1 MLSRRGM
8 MAGAAALSAGTA
20 GLGAL
25 GGCTREVKAVA
36 GFIGR
41 MTAIQQRLGGRLGVC
56 ALTGNGDHT
65 ASGSLSIQ
73 STERFAHCSTFKW
86 LLATRILQMA
96 DQGQVTLDKAIAY
109 GKADLLDYAP
119 VTKANVAKGH
129 MTLTELC
136 AAAVTLSDNTAANLL
151 LAQVG
156 GPAGLTQF
164 ARGLGDAETRF
175 DRTEPD
181 LNSNQAN
188 DPRDTTTP
196 AAMAGLLRTVYT
208 GTVLKPD
215 SLAQLKAWMV
225 GCQTG
230 LKEIRA
236 GVPAGWTVADKTGR
250 GNGAVNDVAVVWP
263 PKNDK
268 IDKAGKEQAPVFL
281 AIYTTGGTLG
291 DDDRNQIIADTA
303 RLVFDSIGFVES
315 LGQSTSSSAE

>member
-1 MLSRRGM
+1 MLSRRGI
-8 MAGAAALSAGTA
+8 MAGAAALAAGTA
-20 GLGAL
+20 LA
-25 GGCTREVKAVA
+25 GCTREIKAVT

-41 MTAIQQRLGGRLGVC
+41 MTAIQARLGGRLGVS
-56 ALTGNGDHT
+56 ALTGSGDNA
-65 ASGSLSIQ
+65 ASGSLAIQ

-86 LLATRILQMA
+86 VLATRVLQMA
-96 DQGQVTLDKAIAY
+96 DQGHVTLDKAIPY

-119 VTKANVAKGH
+119 LTKANLTKENVGKGH
-129 MTLTELC
+129 MTLAELC

-164 ARGLGDAETRF
+164 VRGLGDSVTRF

-196 AAMAGLLRTVYT
+196 AAMAGLLKTVYT
-208 GTVLKPD
+208 TPVLKPD

-230 LKEIRA
+230 LKQIRA

-263 PKNDK
+263 KDKN
-268 IDKAGKEQAPVFL
+268 GKEQAPVFL
-281 AIYTTGGTLG
+281 AIFTTGGTLG
-291 DDDRNQIIADTA
+291 DDERNQIIADTA
-303 RLVFDSIGFVES
+303 KLVFDSIGFVES
-315 LGQSTSSSAE
+315 LGHNSAAS

>member
-1 MLSRRGM
+1 M
-8 MAGAAALSAGTA
+8 MAGAAALAG
-20 GLGAL
+20 GAAL
-25 GGCTREVKAVA
+25 AGCTREVKAVA
-36 GFIGR
+36 SFIGR

-56 ALTGNGDHT
+56 ALTGSGDNT
-65 ASGSLSIQ
+65 TSGSLSIQ

-86 LLATRILQMA
+86 VLATRILQMA
-96 DQGQVTLDKAIAY
+96 DQGQVALDKAIPF

-119 VTKANVAKGH
+119 VTKANVAKGR
-129 MTLTELC
+129 MTLAELC

-164 ARGLGDAETRF
+164 VRGLGDSETRF

-196 AAMAGLLRTVYT
+196 AAMAGLLKTVYT

-263 PKNDK
+263 K
-268 IDKAGKEQAPVFL
+268 DKAGKDQAPVFL

-315 LGQSTSSSAE
+315 LGQSASSSPE

>member
-8 MAGAAALSAGTA
+8 MAGAAALAAGTA
-20 GLGAL
+20 LA
-25 GGCTREVKAVA
+25 GCTREVTAVA

-96 DQGQVTLDKAIAY
+96 DQGQVTLDKAIPY

-119 VTKANVAKGH
+119 VSKANVAKGH
-129 MTLTELC
+129 MTLSELC

-164 ARGLGDAETRF
+164 ARGLGDTETRF

-196 AAMAGLLRTVYT
+196 ASMAGLLRTVYT

-215 SLAQLKAWMV
+215 SLAQLKTWMV

-263 PKNDK
+263 KDK
-268 IDKAGKEQAPVFL
+268 TGKDQPPVFL

-291 DDDRNQIIADTA
+291 DDDRNQIIADTTK
-303 RLVFDSIGFVES
+303 LVFDSIGFVES
-315 LGQSTSSSAE
+315 LGQSASSSPE

>member
-1 MLSRRGM
+1 MLSRRGV
-8 MAGAAALSAGTA
+8 MAGAAALAAGAA
-20 GLGAL
+20 GLGL

-41 MTAIQQRLGGRLGVC
+41 MTAIQQRLGGRLGVY

-86 LLATRILQMA
+86 LLATRVLQMA
-96 DQGQVTLDKAIAY
+96 DQGQVRLDKAIAY

-119 VTKANVAKGH
+119 VTKANAVRGH
-129 MTLTELC
+129 MTLSELC

-164 ARGLGDAETRF
+164 ARGLGDSETRF
-175 DRTEPD
+175 DRAEPD

-196 AAMAGLLRTVYT
+196 AAMAWLLKTVYT

-263 PKNDK
+263 KDK
-268 IDKAGKEQAPVFL
+268 TGKEQAPVFL

-291 DDDRNQIIADTA
+291 DDDRNQIIADTT
-303 RLVFDSIGFVES
+303 RLVFDSIGFVET
-315 LGQSTSSSAE
+315 LGQSASVSAE

>member
-1 MLSRRGM
+1 MLSRRGI
-8 MAGAAALSAGTA
+8 MAGGMALAAGTA
-20 GLGAL
+20 LA
-25 GGCTREVKAVA
+25 GCTREIKAVT

-41 MTAIQQRLGGRLGVC
+41 MTAIQTRLGGRLGVS
-56 ALTGNGDHT
+56 ALTGSGDNR
-65 ASGSLSIQ
+65 ASGSLAIQ
-73 STERFAHCSTFKW
+73 SSERFAHCSTFKW
-86 LLATRILQMA
+86 VLATRLLQMA
-96 DQGQVTLDKAIAY
+96 DQGKVSLDTAIPY

-119 VTKANVAKGH
+119 VTRANVGKGH
-129 MTLTELC
+129 MTLAELC

-164 ARGLGDAETRF
+164 VRGLGDGVTRF

-208 GTVLKPD
+208 TPVLKPD

-263 PKNDK
+263 KDKN
-268 IDKAGKEQAPVFL
+268 GKEQTPVFL
-281 AIYTTGGTLG
+281 AIFTTGGTLG
-291 DDDRNQIIADTA
+291 DDDRNQIIADTTK
-303 RLVFDSIGFVES
+303 LVFDSIGFVES
-315 LGQSTSSSAE
+315 LGQSAPSSAE

>member
-8 MAGAAALSAGTA
+8 VAGAAALAAGTA
-20 GLGAL
+20 LA
-25 GGCTREVKAVA
+25 GCTREVKAVA

-56 ALTGNGDHT
+56 ALTGDGSNT
-65 ASGSLSIQ
+65 ASGSLEIQ

-86 LLATRILQMA
+86 VLATRVLQMA
-96 DQGQVTLDKAIAY
+96 DLGQVALDKAIPY

-129 MTLTELC
+129 MTLAELC
-136 AAAVTLSDNTAANLL
+136 AAAVTLSDNAAANLL

-164 ARGLGDAETRF
+164 VRGLGDAETRF

-196 AAMAGLLRTVYT
+196 AAMARLLKTVYT

-215 SLAQLKAWMV
+215 SLAQLKTWMV

-263 PKNDK
+263 K
-268 IDKAGKEQAPVFL
+268 DKAGKEQAPVFL

-315 LGQSTSSSAE
+315 LGQSRSAS

>member
-1 MLSRRGM
+1 MLDRRGM
-8 MAGAAALSAGTA
+8 MAGAAAL
-20 GLGAL
+20 GLA
-25 GGCTREVKAVA
+25 GCTREVKAVA
-36 GFIGR
+36 GFAQR
-41 MTAIQQRLGGRLGVC
+41 MIAIQQRLGGRIGVC
-56 ALTGNGDHT
+56 ALAGNGDNRS
-65 ASGSLSIQ
+65 SGSLNIA

-86 LLATRILQMA
+86 LLATRVLQMA

-119 VTKANVAKGH
+119 VTKENVAKGH
-129 MTLTELC
+129 MTLGELC
-136 AAAVTLSDNTAANLL
+136 AAAVELSDNTAANLL

-156 GPAGLTQF
+156 GPAGLTRF
-164 ARGLGDAETRF
+164 ARGLGDAVTRF

-181 LNSNQAN
+181 LNSNKAN

-208 GTVLKPD
+208 TPVLKPG
-215 SLAQLKAWMV
+215 SLAQLKTWMV
-225 GCQTG
+225 ACRTG

-263 PKNDK
+263 KD
-268 IDKAGKEQAPVFL
+268 ASGKDQDPVFL

-291 DDDRNQIIADTA
+291 DDDRNRIIADTTK
-303 RLVFDSIGFVES
+303 LVFDTLDFAES
-315 LGQSTSSSAE
+315 LDKGAASS